1 MTTSTSHPAP
11 RDAARAIWAAGDY
24 GAIAPNIALVGLRAV
39 RYAGV
44 RSGEAVLDVACGTG
58 NASLPAARAGARV
71 TGLDLTPELLA
82 RARAL
87 AAGEGLDVAFVE
99 GDAEALPFEDAS
111 FDRVLSSFGVMFA
124 PRHEVAAAEL
134 ARVCAPGGMVVLASW
149 MPDGTTGQMFKFAAA
164 HMPPPPP
171 FASPAVLWGNPGH
184 VMDLLEPHGL
194 DVHSEP
200 RVTYFPGDSVDHV
213 VQRMEDYFG
222 PWQMLKASVGAEK
235 WPEVRAGL
243 TEIYARA
250 NESAEGEPA
259 RVQAEYLLTVA
270 RKPA

>member
-1 MTTSTSHPAP
+1 MESGIAQFKERSRATWASGRFDEISKVLLDVGRTVVGAADIGDGMT
-11 RDAARAIWAAGDY
+11 
-24 GAIAPNIALVGLRAV
+24 
-39 RYAGV
+39 
-44 RSGEAVLDVACGTG
+44 VLDVACGTG
-58 NASLPAARAGARV
+58 NVAIPAALAGGKT
-71 TGLDLTPELLA
+71 TGVDLTPELFDDA
-82 RARAL
+82 RRN
-87 AAGEGLDVAFVE
+87 AADAGVEVAWVE